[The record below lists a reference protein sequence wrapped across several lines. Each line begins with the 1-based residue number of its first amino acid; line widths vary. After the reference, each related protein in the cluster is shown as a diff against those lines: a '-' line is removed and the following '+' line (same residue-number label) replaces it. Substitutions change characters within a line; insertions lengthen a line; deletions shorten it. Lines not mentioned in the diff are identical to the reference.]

1 MLGVSGVSDPLMF
14 CILLLFIIYC
24 FPGMTLGL
32 PMFQQGIG
40 QFNCPNSSLFS
51 AIFFLDL
58 TFSPGFWQLGPA
70 IGGVAP
76 CPMQAPTFMIFW
88 LSIWPRAIYCKCF
101 KSQTHKRHWAGLS
114 YAYWYYHSLHTNS
127 SGCWYSFDI
136 MRRSQTVMAVY
147 TAARMA
153 HWNKKYYTQCKVSY
167 TE

>member
-1 MLGVSGVSDPLMF
+1 MFIFLCEIEIAMKLGVSGVSVPLMF

-70 IGGVAP
+70 IGGS
-76 CPMQAPTFMIFW
+76 CPLPNAGSHLYDI
-88 LSIWPRAIYCKCF
+88 LAIYLAK
-101 KSQTHKRHWAGLS
+101 GNIL
-114 YAYWYYHSLHTNS
+114 
-127 SGCWYSFDI
+127 
-136 MRRSQTVMAVY
+136 
-147 TAARMA
+147 
-153 HWNKKYYTQCKVSY
+153 
-167 TE
+167 

>member
-88 LSIWPRAIYCKCF
+88 LPIWPRAIYCKCF
-101 KSQTHKRHWAGLS
+101 KSQTHTPVGRAVICILILPQS
-114 YAYWYYHSLHTNS
+114 AYKFQWLLVFFWYYETFPNS
-127 SGCWYSFDI
+127 NGRLYC
-136 MRRSQTVMAVY
+136 RQNGTL
-147 TAARMA
+147 
-153 HWNKKYYTQCKVSY
+153 K
-167 TE
+167 